1 MAALSTPSPNATASP
16 PVAVANNA
24 ADRLRLTEGPGHD
37 PNLTVTRLRLVSGEA
52 GGQVSRLRQ
61 NWAVHEDGALAE
73 RLQSQ
78 EYHQHL
84 SGNKQRNHQIR
95 QDFPQALQEQTRE
108 RVQAQIVYQDHIR
121 KVREQEDRDAE
132 IARRMALEWEAKERE
147 HRAYE
152 ATRDEIF
159 ARRIQNLEA
168 SKRSAPAAAQQPRS
182 PPIRPTS
189 RTPPLPVLSNG
200 DVPYASSDIPEIA
213 RPSQGGVERLLHYE
227 RDRPHPESYQLKMA
241 RPARVTPEPL
251 YANNQPEHY
260 AVSSPYPSPDDGE
273 LGAVGG
279 GPTGEALRAGSLSPE
294 LLEAAGLSQ
303 RDVALS
309 RRAEEQLEQERKDRE
324 LARLLQEQMS
334 TEEVSLASQDSA
346 RVAKDLE
353 FARRIQLKEKEKLRR
368 AKERSRLK
376 KLEQQQSRQLAE
388 ADDIVSESRSHSR
401 LSKQSHTSDI
411 LNESHVSI
419 PLRRPYMNRAAIDD
433 YDSGSNSEPQYENV
447 GLHARFNSTHPPHQ
461 QQQQQNHQQQ
471 RQLPHQQFPSPQ
483 SRPSSGM
490 KQSPELNGPAPHGT
504 FSSSGTSRDLDDPV
518 PPYMPMQQSQS
529 RKSSSLEKRILK
541 KKEKEGCKQ
550 Q

>member
-1 MAALSTPSPNATASP
+1 MAALSTPSPNSTSSAVSVNTAERIRP
-16 PVAVANNA
+16 EGVA
-24 ADRLRLTEGPGHD
+24 GD
-37 PNLTVTRLRLVSGEA
+37 PNLTVTRLRLLSGEA
-52 GGQVSRLRQ
+52 GGHVSRLRQ
-61 NWAVHEDGALAE
+61 NWVVHEDGALAE

-95 QDFPQALQEQTRE
+95 EDFPQALQEQTRE
-108 RVQAQIVYQDHIR
+108 RVHAQMVYQDHIH

-168 SKRSAPAAAQQPRS
+168 GK
-182 PPIRPTS
+182 RPTS
-189 RTPPLPVLSNG
+189 AAAHQPDRHSVRPASHTQPLPVLSNG
-200 DVPYASSDIPEIA
+200 DVPYASSDISEMS
-213 RPSQGGVERLLHYE
+213 RPSRGGAERLLHYE
-227 RDRPHPESYQLKMA
+227 RDRPLPESYQVKMA

-273 LGAVGG
+273 LGAAGG
-279 GPTGEALRAGSLSPE
+279 GASGQAHRAGSLSPE

-309 RRAEEQLEQERKDRE
+309 RRAEEQLEQERRDRE
-324 LARLLQEQMS
+324 LARILQEQLS
-334 TEEVSLASQDSA
+334 TEEVGLASRDSDRA
-346 RVAKDLE
+346 AKDLE
-353 FARRIQLKEKEKLRR
+353 FARRIQLKEKEKLKR

-376 KLEQQQSRQLAE
+376 KLEQQHSRQLAE

-447 GLHARFNSTHPPHQ
+447 G
-461 QQQQQNHQQQ
+461 
-471 RQLPHQQFPSPQ
+471 PQ
-483 SRPSSGM
+483 SRPHLTHPHQSRPPLHTQKQYPTSPPSIPSSEM
-490 KQSPELNGPAPHGT
+490 TPSPEVNGPTAQGT
-504 FSSSGTSRDLDDPV
+504 FSSGTSRDMDDPV